1 MTSDEIV
8 QRRNLEQVHTFF
20 KCERELNL
28 EVWSAIWADNAIRRT
43 PFAPPGFPRE
53 LQGKQAIV
61 EALRG
66 PFEQALRL
74 TVQEEVFPTT
84 DPRLVIARAR
94 TTGEMRNGATY
105 RNEVVAFFRFD
116 DENRI
121 VEWVGYID
129 PLPILELM
137 KTPTSTAPA
146 DNDEQLTEELAEVAR
161 QGQLVAEARTPA
173 AAADGLRSRL
183 SGALDATDITMSLPE
198 IHHRTVVIDGVRVF
212 YREAGPHD
220 APTLLLL
227 HGFPSSSWQYRRLID
242 ALGTRYRLIAPDYPG
257 FGHSEAP
264 APRSAGG
271 SYAYSFDQLARTMV
285 GLCDA
290 LELQRYFLYM
300 FDFGGPVG
308 MRLAVSHPER
318 VQGLVIQN
326 ANAYLEGL
334 SPTARHFV
342 ALRPERPGAL
352 EEVQSLLTLE
362 MTRSQYETG
371 AQDVTRIAPDGWTL
385 DQHFLDLP
393 GRQAIQAELL
403 LDYHSNVALYP
414 QWQDWLRRHEPPALV
429 LWGRGDP
436 FFIEA
441 GAHAYRRDLPQAEL
455 HIFDTGHFAL
465 EEEAPRMAALIADF
479 MQRHS
484 GAPAP
489 R

>member
-1 MTSDEIV
+1 
-8 QRRNLEQVHTFF
+8 
-20 KCERELNL
+20 
-28 EVWSAIWADNAIRRT
+28 
-43 PFAPPGFPRE
+43 
-53 LQGKQAIV
+53 
-61 EALRG
+61 
-66 PFEQALRL
+66 
-74 TVQEEVFPTT
+74 
-84 DPRLVIARAR
+84 
-94 TTGEMRNGATY
+94 
-105 RNEVVAFFRFD
+105 
-116 DENRI
+116 
-121 VEWVGYID
+121 
-129 PLPILELM
+129 
-137 KTPTSTAPA
+137 
-146 DNDEQLTEELAEVAR
+146 
-161 QGQLVAEARTPA
+161 
-173 AAADGLRSRL
+173 
-183 SGALDATDITMSLPE
+183 
-198 IHHRTVVIDGVRVF
+198 
-212 YREAGPHD
+212 
-220 APTLLLL
+220 LLLL

-318 VQGLVIQN
+318 VQGLVIKN

-342 ALRPERPGAL
+342 ALRPEQPGAL

-403 LDYHSNVALYP
+403 LDYHTNVALYP
-414 QWQDWLRRHEPPALV
+414 QWQDWLRRHQPPALV

>member
-1 MTSDEIV
+1 
-8 QRRNLEQVHTFF
+8 
-20 KCERELNL
+20 
-28 EVWSAIWADNAIRRT
+28 
-43 PFAPPGFPRE
+43 
-53 LQGKQAIV
+53 
-61 EALRG
+61 
-66 PFEQALRL
+66 
-74 TVQEEVFPTT
+74 
-84 DPRLVIARAR
+84 
-94 TTGEMRNGATY
+94 
-105 RNEVVAFFRFD
+105 
-116 DENRI
+116 
-121 VEWVGYID
+121 
-129 PLPILELM
+129 
-137 KTPTSTAPA
+137 
-146 DNDEQLTEELAEVAR
+146 
-161 QGQLVAEARTPA
+161 
-173 AAADGLRSRL
+173 
-183 SGALDATDITMSLPE
+183 MSLPE
-198 IHHRTVVIDGVRVF
+198 IHHRTVVLDGVHVF

-326 ANAYLEGL
+326 ANTYLEGL

-342 ALRPERPGAL
+342 ALRPEHPGAL

-371 AQDVTRIAPDGWTL
+371 AQDLTRIAPDGWTL

-393 GRQAIQAELL
+393 GRQAILAELL

-414 QWQDWLRRHEPPALV
+414 QWQDWLRRHQPPALV

-465 EEEAPRMAALIADF
+465 EEEAPRMAALIAAF